1 MFSYLVCGNEEE
13 SEISFY
19 WWNYVEIYYLLKL
32 FFALVFLLQVYFK
45 MLFSRRLSQE
55 NFLDF
60 LSQCYYFVILK
71 PVFWP
76 IIFS

>member
-1 MFSYLVCGNEEE
+1 MFSYLVCGNEERRVKFLLIGE
-13 SEISFY
+13 
-19 WWNYVEIYYLLKL
+19 NYVEIYYLLKL
-32 FFALVFLLQVYFK
+32 FFALVFLLQVYLK

-71 PVFWP
+71 PVF
-76 IIFS
+76 